1 MEKATEIVRC
11 PHCDAKMVEYRH
23 SFNQGL
29 AQGLYELFA
38 VGGGPISLRNLKLTR
53 VQWTNF
59 QKLRYWG
66 LVIRTK
72 EDGEWRLTAKGFDF
86 ITQGTTIPKWVFTYR
101 GETVRFEGEACVF
114 NEVHSPK
121 YDKKPDYVATA
132 TPH

>member
-121 YDKKPDYVATA
+121 YDKKSDYVATA